1 MSNVRQP
8 ERPLRKEEVLPILFL
23 ADKMAKVD
31 GSVARE
37 EMNAIDSL
45 AEAAEMKDFRN
56 ARGYDLFGE
65 DEACKALKAE
75 WAKTGALVLMSLVL
89 KADCERAQTEHEF
102 FTKIRSNLNADPVTV
117 PIDIEAH
124 QQLAL
129 RYVR

>member
-37 EMNAIDSL
+37 EMSAIDSL

-65 DEACKALKAE
+65 DDS
-75 WAKTGALVLMSLVL
+75 TSGT
-89 KADCERAQTEHEF
+89 ADDGRSRAT
-102 FTKIRSNLNADPVTV
+102 
-117 PIDIEAH
+117 
-124 QQLAL
+124 
-129 RYVR
+129 RYAWCPRR